1 MTKSN
6 SNNISVKTWEQVLT
20 EILHNIDNT
29 AKNVLIQAGH
39 FSLLFNKNKE
49 LVPSIEEEIKDL
61 ELRQFVAESNYM
73 GDFPFVTLKNSIPLA
88 LSCKQMGMNVKFAFI
103 VNDWQ
108 WIKNGLYT
116 AFPTD
121 RKKFFSKTSLPQ
133 VYMNLLEK
141 NSFTVRNIIAANH
154 FSKNGIYFSEHKLRK
169 IGKKKVTSCS
179 PMSCAIEYLPFLQD
193 VLDTRDMLIS
203 FIPFSCKIPVLY
215 AAIKYIQSRE
225 QRIDLFHI
233 FYNPLTK
240 EKELS
245 FMNKDS
251 LQDNY
256 VNDIVNQF
264 HIMEMFSK

>member
-1 MTKSN
+1 MTKNN
-6 SNNISVKTWEQVLT
+6 SISVKTWGQVLT
-20 EILHNIDNT
+20 EILRNIDNS
-29 AKNVLIQAGH
+29 ARNVLIQAGH

-49 LVPSIEEEIKDL
+49 LTPSIEEEIKDL
-61 ELRQFVAESNYM
+61 ELKQFVAESNYM
-73 GDFPFVTLKNSIPLA
+73 GDFPYITLKNSIPLA
-88 LSCKQMGMNVKFAFI
+88 LSCKQVGMNVKFAFI

-116 AFPTD
+116 FPTD
-121 RKKFFSKTSLPQ
+121 RKSFFSKTSLPRA
-133 VYMNLLEK
+133 YMNLLEK
-141 NSFTVRNIIAANH
+141 NSFTVKDIIAANH

-169 IGKKKVTSCS
+169 IGKKTVSNCS
-179 PMSCAIEYLPFLQD
+179 PMSCVIEYLPFLHE

-245 FMNKDS
+245 FINKDN
-251 LQDNY
+251 LQGNY
-256 VNDIVNQF
+256 VEDIVNQF